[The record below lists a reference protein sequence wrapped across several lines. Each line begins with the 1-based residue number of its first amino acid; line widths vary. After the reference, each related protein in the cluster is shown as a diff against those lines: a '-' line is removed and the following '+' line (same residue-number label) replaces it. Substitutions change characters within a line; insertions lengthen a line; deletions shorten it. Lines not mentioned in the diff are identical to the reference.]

1 MPADGDLIV
10 DFELPSKVNRGEFV
24 CGVVRI
30 RNKGKASRDVSARLN
45 LFEGDLRARLTGPD
59 GRARRIHGAY
69 QVDSAPRRVWLESGQ
84 ALESGVFLFF
94 TSAGLTFA
102 DSGEYRLQ
110 LEYDPSVRETLVSD
124 ERPLI
129 VHEPGSEKERALAT
143 ITLNVDLGRAVALAE
158 PSPGEGMARL
168 EQLATSFSARTEGR
182 VAALVLGAGK
192 DRSAGGRLTETLSD
206 MDDLQ
211 LAHWV
216 SALATP
222 VSSRGRALTAVLAD
236 PRMSSRRASR
246 AHAIVSGQPYR
257 VETRS

>member
-10 DFELPSKVNRGEFV
+10 DFELPSKVNHGEFV
-24 CGVVRI
+24 CGVVRV
-30 RNKGKASRDVSARLN
+30 RNKGKASREVSARLN

-69 QVDSAPRRVWLESGQ
+69 QVDSAPRRVSLEPGQ

-102 DSGEYRLQ
+102 DAGEYRLQ
-110 LEYDPSVRETLVSD
+110 LEYDPSVRETIVSD
-124 ERPLI
+124 EQRLV
-129 VHEPGSEKERALAT
+129 VHEVGSEKESALAT
-143 ITLNVDLGRAVALAE
+143 ITLNVDLGRSVALAE
-158 PSPGEGMARL
+158 PSPGEGKTRL
-168 EQLATSFSARTEGR
+168 EQLAASFSSRTEGR

-192 DRSAGGRLTETLSD
+192 EKSAAGRLTEALSD
-206 MDDLQ
+206 MDGVE

-222 VSSRGRALTAVLAD
+222 VSSRRPALMAVLD
-236 PRMSSRRASR
+236 DSRMSSRQSSR
-246 AHAIVSGQPYR
+246 AHAIVSGQPFR
-257 VETRS
+257 VEASR

>member
-1 MPADGDLIV
+1 MAEDGDLIV

-24 CGVVRI
+24 CGVVRV
-30 RNKGKASRDVSARLN
+30 RNKGRASRDVSARLN

-59 GRARRIHGAY
+59 GRGRRIHGAY
-69 QVDSAPRRVWLESGQ
+69 QVDSAPRRVSLQSGQ

-102 DSGEYRLQ
+102 DAGEYRLQ
-110 LEYDPSVRETLVSD
+110 LEYDPSVRETIFSD
-124 ERPLI
+124 ERLLV
-129 VHEPGSEKERALAT
+129 VHDLGSEKERALAT

-158 PSPGEGMARL
+158 PSPGEGKARL

-192 DRSAGGRLTETLSD
+192 EKSGVRRLGETVSD
-206 MDDLQ
+206 MDAVE

-222 VSSRGRALTAVLAD
+222 VSSRARALTAVLD
-236 PRMSSRRASR
+236 DSKMSSRQSSR
-246 AHAIVSGQPYR
+246 AHAIVSGHPYR
-257 VETRS
+257 VEAGG

>member
-24 CGVVRI
+24 CGVVRV
-30 RNKGKASRDVSARLN
+30 RNKGESSREVSARLN

-59 GRARRIHGAY
+59 DRARRIHGAY
-69 QVDSAPRRVWLESGQ
+69 QVDSAPRRVSLEAGQ
-84 ALESGVFLFF
+84 AIESGVFLFF

-102 DSGEYRLQ
+102 DAGEYRLQ
-110 LEYDPSVRETLVSD
+110 LEYDPSVRETVVSD
-124 ERPLI
+124 ERRLV
-129 VHEPGSEKERALAT
+129 VHELGSEKERALAA

-158 PSPGEGMARL
+158 ASPGEGQARL
-168 EQLATSFSARTEGR
+168 EQLASSFSGRTEGR

-192 DRSAGGRLTETLSD
+192 EKSAVGRLTETLSD
-206 MDDLQ
+206 MDDME

-222 VSSRGRALTAVLAD
+222 VSSRGRALTAMVND
-236 PRMSSRRASR
+236 SRMSGRQGSR
-246 AHAIVSGQPYR
+246 AHAIVSGQPFR
-257 VETRS
+257 VETRR